1 MLTNTT
7 RIRHRKLK
15 IARETL
21 DLTDVFDSK

>member
-1 MLTNTT
+1 MLMNTT
-7 RIRHRKLK
+7 RIRYRKLK